1 MNHGDGGIGGT
12 TAAPGIAL
20 GPRRQGRIL
29 LAEDDLEMRRLLAW
43 SLERGGYQVSE
54 CADGITLLRRLGLMD
69 PRRTKPDFDLVI
81 SDVRMPGYTG
91 LQVLESIRA
100 CDNCPPVVLISAFAD
115 NATREKANR
124 LGAADLLPKPFDVD
138 ELLAAVRRLLPLAAR
153 RAEPEPPQPS
163 RLRFPLEVTVRHGSV
178 GAPVERFIA
187 RQARRFEQLGD
198 EVRGCRV
205 EIDTADPDEAVPH
218 HTGVKLVVTT
228 RGGRPLVVGYD
239 AAPGDDTEGLFITLQ
254 TVFATAWRH
263 LKERHARRRPRA
275 SGGEE
280 GEH

>member
-1 MNHGDGGIGGT
+1 MDRGGGISGT
-12 TAAPGIAL
+12 TAAPGAPS
-20 GPRRQGRIL
+20 GPRHQGRIL

-43 SLERGGYQVSE
+43 SLERGGYRVTE
-54 CADGITLLRRLGLMD
+54 CADGITLLRQLGLMD
-69 PRRTKPDFDLVI
+69 PLRGKPDYDLVI

-100 CDNCPPVVLISAFAD
+100 CDDCPPVVLISAFAD
-115 NATREKANR
+115 AATREKADR
-124 LGAADLLPKPFDVD
+124 LGAAELLPKPFDVD

-163 RLRFPLEVTVRHGSV
+163 RLPFPLEVTVRHGSV
-178 GAPVERFIA
+178 GAPVQKFIA
-187 RQARRFEQLGD
+187 RQARRFADLGD
-198 EVRGCRV
+198 EVQGCRV
-205 EIDTADPDEAVPH
+205 EIDTADPGDAPPR

-228 RGGRPLVVGYD
+228 RSGHPLVVAYD

-263 LKERHARRRPRA
+263 LKERQARRRPRA
-275 SGGEE
+275 SGGNL